1 MSDVN
6 YRMLLNHF
14 EEQRIKRNAEFRKEM
29 EGIEETISGLRKM
42 LANQP
47 QAPLF
52 SENPRSDASAVGKYA
67 GLSVRWAILNLL
79 AEDREA
85 PMPTSAIAEALRIGG
100 ITSNS
105 QNFTSNV
112 SAVISD
118 MTNKKLELES
128 TDSGYRLT
136 ETGRR
141 AWEAIKH
148 THQYA
153 TRLSSTASM
162 RPV

>member
-1 MSDVN
+1 MNNLD
-6 YRMLLNHF
+6 YRELLNHF
-14 EEQRIKRNAEFRKEM
+14 EGQRTRRQAEFKKEM

-52 SENPRSDASAVGKYA
+52 DVNPRAIASAVGKYA

-85 PMPTSAIAEALRIGG
+85 PMPTAAIAETLRAGG

-118 MTNKKLELES
+118 MTNKKQELEP

-136 ETGRR
+136 ETGRK
-141 AWEAIKH
+141 AWDAIKH
-148 THQYA
+148 THQYVN
-153 TRLSSTASM
+153 RFASIAS
-162 RPV
+162 